1 MRSASRGRDTL
12 SWRIA
17 RALPPHLANDM
28 TTRDQ
33 NAMRALRLLKPF
45 FDARSHRLPANE
57 AIRAA
62 TAMGYTPPEL
72 RDLYTGTTRALQVDG
87 DWWILTPIA
96 LQWYEEQTS
105 LLMSRT
111 E

>member
-1 MRSASRGRDTL
+1 
-12 SWRIA
+12 
-17 RALPPHLANDM
+17 M
-28 TTRDQ
+28 TTSDQ
-33 NAMRALRLLKPF
+33 NAMRALRLLKSF
-45 FDARSHRLPANE
+45 YDALAHRLPANE

-62 TAMGYTPPEL
+62 TAMGSSPSEL

-87 DWWILTPIA
+87 DWWILTA
-96 LQWYEEQTS
+96 SGLQWYEEQAS